1 MASEECNGHRCNKRV
16 DKEHSWKATKAAHFR
31 GFCVSLITHHTRHH
45 WHTTDA
51 LLAGGV
57 HALRKQILQMSVRST
72 ACCFSVCLPTLC
84 ARKSNS

>member
-45 WHTTDA
+45 WHTTRPA
-51 LLAGGV
+51 GRWRARLEETNLARVSEINRLL
-57 HALRKQILQMSVRST
+57 L
-72 ACCFSVCLPTLC
+72 
-84 ARKSNS
+84 